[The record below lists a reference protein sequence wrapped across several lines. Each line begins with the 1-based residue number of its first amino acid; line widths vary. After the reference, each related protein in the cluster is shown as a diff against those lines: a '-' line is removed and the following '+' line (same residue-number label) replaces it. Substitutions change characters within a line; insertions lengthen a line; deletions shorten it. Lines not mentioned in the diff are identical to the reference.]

1 MDDPR
6 NRLKVVDEFGTDL
19 DRARGTVLR
28 PPSAVSSF
36 GGLRTPAPCVRR
48 HHHGG
53 RHPKPF
59 TGTDF
64 DGLRQSASS
73 LAYGPIDNRLVNIH
87 PPVYVAARPRHFAKA
102 NRSVALPPSRSSS

>member
-53 RHPKPF
+53 RHPQTF
-59 TGTDF
+59 T
-64 DGLRQSASS
+64 
-73 LAYGPIDNRLVNIH
+73 
-87 PPVYVAARPRHFAKA
+87 KA
-102 NRSVALPPSRSSS
+102 D

>member
-6 NRLKVVDEFGTDL
+6 NRLKVVGEFGTDL

-53 RHPKPF
+53 RHPQTF
-59 TGTDF
+59 TEADIW
-64 DGLRQSASS
+64 AS
-73 LAYGPIDNRLVNIH
+73 LQHVCFGPILLQ
-87 PPVYVAARPRHFAKA
+87 K
-102 NRSVALPPSRSSS
+102 SVETCRER

>member
-6 NRLKVVDEFGTDL
+6 NRLKVVGEFGTDL

-53 RHPKPF
+53 RHPQTF
-59 TGTDF
+59 TKAEVTGQAYAAAATGQF
-64 DGLRQSASS
+64 AETPIAPKAAS
-73 LAYGPIDNRLVNIH
+73 I
-87 PPVYVAARPRHFAKA
+87 VA
-102 NRSVALPPSRSSS
+102 